1 MFTIK
6 ITSDNA
12 PKAIGPYSP
21 ALQIGDFMYFSGQ
34 LPVDSKTNELVED
47 NIKVQTRQSL
57 GNLKALLNE
66 VGLDTRHIVK
76 TTVFMTDLSEFND
89 MNEVY
94 ALFFDEPYPAR
105 SCVQVAALPKG
116 AKIETVTLEQ
126 ALEMFKL
133 PRIVGQTKDG
143 EDIKAN
149 IGRFGPYIQIGKLF
163 VSIKPEDPHTITLE
177 KALELYDEK
186 LNAEAAKNIA
196 DFGDGVK
203 VLNGRY
209 GPYITD
215 GTKNAKIP
223 KDVEPKDVTHEQ
235 AIELL
240 AAAPTRSARRT
251 TRTTAAK
258 RTTTKRATATKRKTT
273 TKRAA
278 TTKKAAT
285 PRKRTTKA

>member
-34 LPVDSKTNELVED
+34 LPVDPKTNELVED

-57 GNLKALLNE
+57 RNLKALLNE

-116 AKIETVTLEQ
+116 AKIEIEALVIDTLKYEKQ
-126 ALEMFKL
+126 SGGCSSCE
-133 PRIVGQTKDG
+133 GGCCEGD
-143 EDIKAN
+143 EDCE
-149 IGRFGPYIQIGKLF
+149 GC
-163 VSIKPEDPHTITLE
+163 
-177 KALELYDEK
+177 
-186 LNAEAAKNIA
+186 
-196 DFGDGVK
+196 
-203 VLNGRY
+203 
-209 GPYITD
+209 
-215 GTKNAKIP
+215 
-223 KDVEPKDVTHEQ
+223 
-235 AIELL
+235 
-240 AAAPTRSARRT
+240 
-251 TRTTAAK
+251 
-258 RTTTKRATATKRKTT
+258 
-273 TKRAA
+273 
-278 TTKKAAT
+278 
-285 PRKRTTKA
+285 

>member
-116 AKIETVTLEQ
+116 AKIEIEALVIDTLKYEKQ
-126 ALEMFKL
+126 SGGCSSCE
-133 PRIVGQTKDG
+133 GGCCEGD
-143 EDIKAN
+143 EDCE
-149 IGRFGPYIQIGKLF
+149 GC
-163 VSIKPEDPHTITLE
+163 
-177 KALELYDEK
+177 
-186 LNAEAAKNIA
+186 
-196 DFGDGVK
+196 
-203 VLNGRY
+203 
-209 GPYITD
+209 
-215 GTKNAKIP
+215 
-223 KDVEPKDVTHEQ
+223 
-235 AIELL
+235 
-240 AAAPTRSARRT
+240 
-251 TRTTAAK
+251 
-258 RTTTKRATATKRKTT
+258 
-273 TKRAA
+273 
-278 TTKKAAT
+278 
-285 PRKRTTKA
+285 